1 VSDVPRVVL
10 RVPEEAAASLGV
22 SADFFDSH
30 VRAELKMIRRGRL
43 VFVSV
48 RELEAWAER
57 EAARTL
63 DEVQRS

>member
-1 VSDVPRVVL
+1 MSDVPRVAL
-10 RVPEEAAASLGV
+10 RVPEEAAIALGV

-30 VRAELKMIRRGRL
+30 VRAELKLVRRGRL

-63 DEVQRS
+63 DEMQRS